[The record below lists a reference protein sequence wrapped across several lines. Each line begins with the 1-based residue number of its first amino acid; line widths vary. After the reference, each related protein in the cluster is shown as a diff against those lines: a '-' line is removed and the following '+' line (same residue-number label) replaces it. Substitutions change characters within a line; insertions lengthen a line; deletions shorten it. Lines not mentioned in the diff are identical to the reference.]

1 MLKIH
6 SERLRRAG
14 WALELTLKEA
24 RNNGELISLADS
36 QVLRW
41 IDELNGIEGAEAS
54 ARELKREIRLLRRG
68 ENTAEARREIKKL
81 YARLDALQY
90 KPDYMCLIIDRNRD
104 YYRACKGFSVNG
116 IEYRRLL
123 GTNGGIKNST
133 IVFVSAR
140 LHDELERRIEN
151 GRDMTKPLVTAKL
164 ESYRALTCSA
174 SVPVSMPRGIAVVND
189 AETSFISD
197 MLSITDEG
205 SDEPVITEKH
215 GEPVTMDASDGYG
228 LMLPSLAERWS
239 AELGLGYRA
248 SAVNTRFSFEKG
260 VLTVFDFVEFAERV
274 AGRYTFTDAW
284 GNEVDVRNVEAI
296 FTTSMVKLWDS
307 YASCEDYLRTSL
319 SNGYTFGISKNSPER
334 LEDERHLNYQ
344 FIQSYHLSDEDI
356 DELIGPTMRELEDV
370 MDGDWRKAV
379 LFARGIGL
387 NERNVPALKDDYI
400 KAIMADERIFDD
412 PFVKNSLNQLIK
424 GSVRDAKVGVLK
436 IHGNYSI
443 ITGDPYLLCESIFG
457 LEPKGLLSAGE
468 IYNRYWADDGAEV
481 LACFRAPMTSM
492 NNIRL
497 VKVSRSP
504 EAAYWYRYLETTTV
518 FNGWDLC
525 AAALN
530 GCDFDGDIVML
541 TDNQVLIGKHRD
553 LPVLMCAQKRA
564 QKRISE
570 ETDFVKSNIA
580 SFGNDIGRT
589 TNWITSMFEVQS
601 RFEEDSV
608 EYKTLEYRILTGQL
622 FQQNAID
629 KAKGIIC
636 KPMPKY
642 WHDRHAL
649 KTVEDDRYR
658 ALCGRISAYR
668 KPYFMIY
675 IYPSLMRSYNSFVKK
690 SDSNAERRFGK
701 SLEELLGTSEAE
713 RSGEENTFVKYY
725 ESRMPVGT
733 GDCAINRICRR
744 FEDAFDG
751 RLKRYSGEGQFD
763 YTIMKTDMPYSRW
776 QYDRIRSLYRA
787 YNQHVQSYSSYIEYE
802 HVSSEDAQ
810 AMFEML
816 DAGFKEECLKV
827 CPDEEALCN
836 IVLDICYTR
845 SATRRFAWNMC
856 GEQIVWNLLK
866 NNGGVL
872 RYPHQDPDG
881 DIEFCGKRFSVEEVH
896 IADGCDTE
904 REEMGSGAD
913 TGEKAGSETVYDAED
928 SGEVLF

>member
-104 YYRACKGFSVNG
+104 YYRACRGFSING

-151 GRDMTKPLVTAKL
+151 GRDRTKPLVTAKL

-205 SDEPVITEKH
+205 SDEPVITGKH

-239 AELGLGYRA
+239 AELGLDYRV

-260 VLTVFDFVEFAERV
+260 VLAVFDFVEFAGRV
-274 AGRYTFTDAW
+274 AGRYTFIDAW
-284 GNEVDVRNVEAI
+284 GNEVDVRDVEAI

-307 YASCEDYLRTSL
+307 YASCDDYLRTSL

-370 MDGDWRKAV
+370 MDGDWREAV
-379 LFARGIGL
+379 LFARGMGL
-387 NERNVPALKDDYI
+387 NERNVPALKGDYV
-400 KAIMADERIFDD
+400 KAMMADERIFDD

-424 GSVRDAKVGVLK
+424 GSVKNAKVGVLK
-436 IHGNYSI
+436 VHGNYSI

-457 LEPKGLLSAGE
+457 MEPKGLLSAGE

-497 VKVSRSP
+497 VNVSRSSD
-504 EAAYWYRYLETTTV
+504 AAYWYRYLETTTV

-541 TDNQVLIGKHRD
+541 TDNEILINKHRD

-570 ETDFVKSNIA
+570 EADFVKSNIA

-636 KPMPKY
+636 RPMPKY

-649 KTVEDDRYR
+649 KAVEDDGYR

-675 IYPSLMRSYNSFVKK
+675 IYPSLMRSYNSFMKK

-701 SLEELLGTSEAE
+701 SLKELSGTPEAE
-713 RSGEENTFVKYY
+713 RSEEENTFIRYY

-733 GDCAINRICRR
+733 GDCVINRICRR

-816 DAGFKEECLKV
+816 DAGFREECLKV
-827 CPDEEALCN
+827 CPNEEALCN
-836 IVLDICYTR
+836 LVLDMCYTR

-856 GEQIVWNLLK
+856 GEQIVRNLLK

-872 RYPHQDPDG
+872 RYPYQDPDG
-881 DIEFCGKRFSVEEVH
+881 DIEFCGERFSVGEVH

-904 REEMGSGAD
+904 REGMGSGAD
-913 TGEKAGSETVYDAED
+913 TGEKTGGKAVYDAED